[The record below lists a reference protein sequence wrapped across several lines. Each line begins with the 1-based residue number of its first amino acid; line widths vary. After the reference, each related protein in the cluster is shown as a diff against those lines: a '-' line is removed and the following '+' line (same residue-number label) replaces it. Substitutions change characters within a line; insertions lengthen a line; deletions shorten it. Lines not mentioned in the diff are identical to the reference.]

1 MTEPEP
7 TASIL
12 ERLKRIPDQAD
23 VALVLRHAERHAI
36 TPGSFG
42 VDVSLTKV
50 GTVLAERLGALLSER
65 TPGRI
70 ACSPVL
76 RCMQTADAILRGSR
90 WSATLRYDRTL
101 GDHGPFVVDPKIAG
115 QLFFEVG
122 VHELVRRQLVELEP
136 LPGMRSTRDGVQL
149 LLGRVADG
157 LGNQERLDIHIT
169 HDAIL
174 AVLVA
179 WLSARPVEEI
189 EWPDYLDG
197 LLLWRFEGNLF
208 FSWRGLEEASHP
220 TGS

>member
-1 MTEPEP
+1 M
-7 TASIL
+7 
-12 ERLKRIPDQAD
+12 
-23 VALVLRHAERHAI
+23 ALVLRHAERYAI
-36 TPGSFG
+36 TPGTFG
-42 VDVSLTKV
+42 ADVSLTKS
-50 GTVLAERLGALLSER
+50 GTVSAEHLGALLAVR

-76 RCMQTADAILRGSR
+76 RCVQTAEAILRGSG
-90 WSATLRYDRTL
+90 WSAPLQHDRTL
-101 GDHGPFVVDPKIAG
+101 GDHGPFVIEPEISG
-115 QLFFEVG
+115 QLFLEIG
-122 VHELVRRQLVELEP
+122 IDELVRRQLAELEP

-149 LLGRVADG
+149 LLERVAAG
-157 LGNQERLDIHIT
+157 LGSQGRLDIHVT

-179 WLSARPVEEI
+179 WLYARPVEEI